1 MSRMKEFQG
10 LHESNDLLVL
20 GNAWDLPSA
29 HVLEK
34 AGFKAIGTTSWGIAT
49 SLGYSDG
56 EAIDFELQLAVI
68 QRIVNHV
75 QVPVSAD
82 IESGYG
88 PNDEVIVSNVLKV
101 ANIGAV
107 GINIE
112 DSLKASRGL
121 KPLSE
126 QCGLLAKIRSALD
139 NSGFGDFFINARTD
153 PYLLHHLDPLNETM
167 TRSKHYVESGAS
179 GIFVPGLKNWE
190 EIRMIAS
197 SASAP
202 LNVMALPDLTDCEK
216 LKELGVRRLSL
227 GGSLYRKMT
236 ALLEQCAVEML
247 DSHDAAILFK

>member
-1 MSRMKEFQG
+1 MCRRKEFQR
-10 LHESNDLLVL
+10 LHESNELLVL

-34 AGFKAIGTTSWGIAT
+34 AGFKAIGTTSWGIAA

-68 QRIVNHV
+68 ERIVNHV
-75 QVPVSAD
+75 HIPVSVD

-88 PNDEVIVSNVLKV
+88 PNDEAIVSNALKV
-101 ANIGAV
+101 ANLGGV

-112 DSLKASRGL
+112 DSLKASTGL
-121 KPLSE
+121 KPLLE
-126 QCGLLAKIRSALD
+126 QCRLLSKIRSGLD

-153 PYLLHHLDPLNETM
+153 PYLLHHQDPLNETM

-179 GIFVPGLKNWE
+179 GIFVPGLKDKE
-190 EIRMIAS
+190 EIKMIAS
-197 SASAP
+197 STSAP
-202 LNVMALPDLTDCEK
+202 LNVMALPDLTDCNQ

-236 ALLEQCAVEML
+236 TLLEQCVVEML
-247 DSHDAAILFK
+247 DSHDVAILFE